1 MRSPVPC
8 GPSSPA
14 RPAAVTPVR
23 AEKRWFAVWLIAAF
37 LVLPLPLAAQDR
49 AQTLA
54 DIRAELVVLKGEID
68 GLKAELVP
76 TGTASGSG
84 ANGPALQRLDT
95 IEAALVSLTSKA
107 EVIENRLNRVV
118 SDGTNRIGDIEFRL
132 TELGGGDLSTIP
144 ATPPLGGDTGAPAPA
159 VAPATG
165 GPELA
170 VSEQADFDRAKGV
183 LGQGDFRT
191 AADLFATFT
200 QTYMGGPLTQEAHV
214 LHGDALAGLGETA
227 NAARSYLE
235 AFSGAPDGTQAPVAL
250 FKLGQSLGQLGQGP
264 EACVTLAEVG
274 TRFPGSQPAADAVA
288 AMQAF
293 RCQ

>member
-1 MRSPVPC
+1 MT
-8 GPSSPA
+8 PA
-14 RPAAVTPVR
+14 R
-23 AEKRWFAVWLIAAF
+23 AEKRRFAVWLIAV
-37 LVLPLPLAAQDR
+37 LLILPLPLAAQDR

-54 DIRAELVVLKGEID
+54 DIRAELVVLRGEID
-68 GLKAELVP
+68 GLRGELAT
-76 TGTASGSG
+76 TGTATGSG

-95 IEAALVSLTSKA
+95 IEAALVSLTAKA
-107 EVIENRLNRVV
+107 ETIENRLNRVV
-118 SDGTNRIGDIEFRL
+118 TDGTNRIGDIEFRL
-132 TELGGGDLSTIP
+132 TELGGGDLSAIP
-144 ATPPLGGDTGAPAPA
+144 ATPPLGGDAGAPAATPA
-159 VAPATG
+159 PTTV

-170 VSEQADFDRAKGV
+170 VSEQTDFDRAKGV

-200 QTYMGGPLTQEAHV
+200 ATYMGGPLTQEAHV

-235 AFSGAPDGTQAPVAL
+235 AFSGAPDVAQAPVAL

-293 RCQ
+293 GCQ